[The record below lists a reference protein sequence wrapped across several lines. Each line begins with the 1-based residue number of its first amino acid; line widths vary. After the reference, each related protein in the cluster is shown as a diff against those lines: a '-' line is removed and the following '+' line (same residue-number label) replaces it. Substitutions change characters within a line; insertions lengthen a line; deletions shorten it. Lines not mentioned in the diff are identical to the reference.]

1 MAEFIPQKGD
11 FSFLRIKKTGRYFGS
26 FLTGGAITTQ
36 SLASANSLRVFPF
49 FVPKT
54 MRFDRIAI
62 RVSTAA
68 TGAVPRIRLGVYE
81 DKGDGSVYPG
91 ALKLDAG
98 EVTVNTIGLK
108 ELVIDL
114 TLKGG
119 KLYWLT
125 LIGQDTASLVAA
137 AIPAADALATFLG
150 MDNGLTGTPYL
161 GYAITQTYGALP
173 ANFPT
178 DSPTD
183 WSLPVP
189 LIALRKA

>member
-11 FSFLRIKKTGRYFGS
+11 FSFLRIRKTGRYFGP
-26 FLTGGAITTQ
+26 FLTGGAVTTQ
-36 SLASANSLRVFPF
+36 ALASANSLRVFPF

-68 TGAVPRIRLGVYE
+68 TGATPRIRLGVYE

-91 ALKLDAG
+91 ALVLDAG
-98 EVTVNTIGLK
+98 EVAVNTTGLK
-108 ELVIDL
+108 ELAIDL

-119 KLYWLT
+119 KLYWLA
-125 LIGQDTASLVAA
+125 LLGQDTASLVAA

-150 MDNGLTGTPYL
+150 LDSTLSGTPYF
-161 GYAITQTYGALP
+161 GYAIVQTYGPLP
-173 ANFPT
+173 VNFPI
-178 DSPTD
+178 DNPTD

>member
-1 MAEFIPQKGD
+1 MAGFISQKGD
-11 FSFLRIKKTGRYFGS
+11 FSFLRVRKTGRYFGP
-26 FLTGGAITTQ
+26 FFTGGAVTTQ
-36 SLASANSLRVFPF
+36 ALTSANSLRAFPF

-54 MRFDRIAI
+54 MKFDRIAI

-68 TGAVPRIRLGVYE
+68 TGTTPRVRLGVYE

-91 ALKLDAG
+91 VLKLDAG
-98 EVTVNTIGLK
+98 EVVVNTIGLK
-108 ELVIDL
+108 ELVVDL

-119 KLYWLT
+119 KLYWLA

-150 MDNGLTGTPYL
+150 LDNSLSGTPFL
-161 GYAITQTYGALP
+161 GYAVTQTYGVLP
-173 ANFPT
+173 VNFPS
-178 DSPTD
+178 DNSTD
-183 WSLPVP
+183 WSLPIP

>member
-1 MAEFIPQKGD
+1 MAGFIPQKGD
-11 FSFLRIKKTGRYFGS
+11 FSFFRIRKAGRYFGS
-26 FLTGGAITTQ
+26 FLTGGVVTTQ
-36 SLASANSLRVFPF
+36 SLASANSLRAFPF

-54 MRFDRIAI
+54 MKFDRIAI

-68 TGAVPRIRLGVYE
+68 TGAVPRVRLGVYE

-91 ALKLDAG
+91 ALILDAG
-98 EVTVNTIGLK
+98 EVAVNTIGLK
-108 ELVIDL
+108 EIVIDL

-119 KLYWLT
+119 KLYWLA
-125 LIGQDTASLVAA
+125 LIGQDTASLVVA

-150 MDNGLTGTPYL
+150 LDNSLSGTPYL
-161 GYAITQTYGALP
+161 GYAVVQSYGALP
-173 ANFPT
+173 VDFPT
-178 DSPTD
+178 DVPTD

>member
-36 SLASANSLRVFPF
+36 SLASANSLRAFPF
-49 FVPKT
+49 FIPKT
-54 MRFDRIAI
+54 IKFDRIAI

-68 TGAVPRIRLGVYE
+68 TGATPRIRLGVYE

-91 ALKLDAG
+91 ALVLDAG
-98 EVTVNTIGLK
+98 EVAVNTIGLK
-108 ELVIDL
+108 ELAIDL

-119 KLYWLT
+119 KLYWLS
-125 LIGQDTASLVAA
+125 LIGQDAATLAAA
-137 AIPAADALATFLG
+137 AIPAADSLATFLG
-150 MDNGLTGTPYL
+150 LDNSLSGTPYL
-161 GYAITQTYGALP
+161 GYAIVQAYGALP
-173 ANFPT
+173 ASFPT
-178 DSPTD
+178 DNPTD

>member
-1 MAEFIPQKGD
+1 MAGFIPQKGD

-36 SLASANSLRVFPF
+36 SLASANSLRAFPF
-49 FVPKT
+49 FIPKT
-54 MRFDRIAI
+54 MKFDRIAI

-68 TGAVPRIRLGVYE
+68 TGATPRIRLGVYE

-91 ALKLDAG
+91 ALVLDAG
-98 EVTVNTIGLK
+98 EVAVNTIGLK
-108 ELVIDL
+108 ELAIDL

-119 KLYWLT
+119 KLYWLS
-125 LIGQDTASLVAA
+125 LIGQDTATLAAA
-137 AIPAADALATFLG
+137 AIPAADSLATFLG
-150 MDNGLTGTPYL
+150 LDNSLSGTPYL
-161 GYAITQTYGALP
+161 GYAIVQAYGALL
-173 ANFPT
+173 ASFPT
-178 DSPTD
+178 DNPTD

>member
-1 MAEFIPQKGD
+1 MADFIPQKGD

-26 FLTGGAITTQ
+26 FLTGGTVTTQ
-36 SLASANSLRVFPF
+36 VLTSANSLRAFPF

-54 MRFDRIAI
+54 MKFDRIAI

-68 TGAVPRIRLGVYE
+68 TGSVPRVRMGIYE
-81 DKGDGSVYPG
+81 DKGDESVYPG
-91 ALKLDAG
+91 ALILDAG
-98 EVTVNTIGLK
+98 EVAVNTLGLK
-108 ELVIDL
+108 ELVVDL

-119 KLYWLT
+119 KLYWLS
-125 LIGQDTASLVAA
+125 LLGQDTATLAVA

-150 MDNGLTGTPYL
+150 LDNGLTGTPFL
-161 GYAITQTYGALP
+161 GYAVTQAYGVLP
-173 ANFPT
+173 LNFPT
-178 DSPTD
+178 GSPTD

>member
-91 ALKLDAG
+91 ALVLDAG
-98 EVTVNTIGLK
+98 EVAVNTIGLK
-108 ELVIDL
+108 ELAIDL

-119 KLYWLT
+119 KLYWLA
-125 LIGQDTASLVAA
+125 LLGQDTASLVAA
-137 AIPAADALATFLG
+137 ATPAADVSATFLG
-150 MDNGLTGTPYL
+150 IDNSLSGTPYL
-161 GYAITQTYGALP
+161 GYAIAQAYGALP

-178 DSPTD
+178 DTPTD

>member
-11 FSFLRIKKTGRYFGS
+11 LSFLRIKKTGRYFGP
-26 FLTGGAITTQ
+26 FLTGGAVTTQ

-68 TGAVPRIRLGVYE
+68 TGATPRIRLGVYE

-91 ALKLDAG
+91 ALILDAG
-98 EVTVNTIGLK
+98 EVAVNTTGLK
-108 ELVIDL
+108 ELAIDL

-119 KLYWLT
+119 KLYWLA
-125 LIGQDTASLVAA
+125 LVGQDTTSLVAA
-137 AIPAADALATFLG
+137 AIPAADALATYLG
-150 MDNGLTGTPYL
+150 LDNSLSGTPYL
-161 GYAITQTYGALP
+161 GYAIVQTYGSLP
-173 ANFPT
+173 VNFPT
-178 DSPTD
+178 DNPTD

>member
-1 MAEFIPQKGD
+1 MAGFIPQKGD

-36 SLASANSLRVFPF
+36 SLASANSLRAFPF
-49 FVPKT
+49 FIPKT
-54 MRFDRIAI
+54 MKFDRIAI

-68 TGAVPRIRLGVYE
+68 TGATPRIRLGVYE

-91 ALKLDAG
+91 ALVLDAG
-98 EVTVNTIGLK
+98 EVAVNTIGLK
-108 ELVIDL
+108 ELAIDL

-119 KLYWLT
+119 KLYWLS
-125 LIGQDTASLVAA
+125 LIGQDTATLAAA
-137 AIPAADALATFLG
+137 AIPAADSLATFLG
-150 MDNGLTGTPYL
+150 LDNSLSGTPYL
-161 GYAITQTYGALP
+161 GYAIVQPYGALP

-178 DSPTD
+178 DNPTD

>member
-1 MAEFIPQKGD
+1 MAEFIPQKGE
-11 FSFLRIKKTGRYFGS
+11 FSFLRIRKTGRYFGS
-26 FLTGGAITTQ
+26 FLTGGAVTTQ
-36 SLASANSLRVFPF
+36 ALASANSLRVFPF

-68 TGAVPRIRLGVYE
+68 TGATPRIRLGVYE

-91 ALKLDAG
+91 ALVLDAG
-98 EVTVNTIGLK
+98 EVAVNTTGLK
-108 ELVIDL
+108 ELAIDL
-114 TLKGG
+114 TLRGG
-119 KLYWLT
+119 KLYWLA
-125 LIGQDTASLVAA
+125 LVGQDTASLVAA
-137 AIPAADALATFLG
+137 ATPVADALATFLG
-150 MDNGLTGTPYL
+150 LDNTLSGTPYL
-161 GYAITQTYGALP
+161 GYAIVQTYGPLP

-178 DSPTD
+178 DNPTD

>member
-11 FSFLRIKKTGRYFGS
+11 FSFLRIRKTGRYFGS
-26 FLTGGAITTQ
+26 FLTGGAVTTQ
-36 SLASANSLRVFPF
+36 ALASANSLRTFPF

-54 MRFDRIAI
+54 MKFDRIAI

-68 TGAVPRIRLGVYE
+68 TGTTPRIRLGIYE

-91 ALKLDAG
+91 TLVLDAG
-98 EVTVNTIGLK
+98 EVAVNTTGLK

-114 TLKGG
+114 TLRGG

-150 MDNGLTGTPYL
+150 LDNTLTGTPYL
-161 GYAITQTYGALP
+161 GYAIVQTYGPLL

-178 DSPTD
+178 DTPTD

>member
-11 FSFLRIKKTGRYFGS
+11 FSFLRIKKAGRYFGS
-26 FLTGGAITTQ
+26 FFTGGAITTQ
-36 SLASANSLRVFPF
+36 ALTSANSLRTFPF

-68 TGAVPRIRLGVYE
+68 TGTTPRIRLGVYE

-91 ALKLDAG
+91 ALLIDAG

-125 LIGQDTASLVAA
+125 LIGQDSASLAAA

-150 MDNGLTGTPYL
+150 LDNGLTGTPYL
-161 GYAITQTYGALP
+161 GYAVVQAYGVLP

-178 DSPTD
+178 DNPTD

>member
-36 SLASANSLRVFPF
+36 SLASANSLRAFPF
-49 FVPKT
+49 FIPKT
-54 MRFDRIAI
+54 IKFDRIAI

-68 TGAVPRIRLGVYE
+68 TGATPRIRLGVYE

-91 ALKLDAG
+91 ALVLDAG
-98 EVTVNTIGLK
+98 EVAVNTIGLK
-108 ELVIDL
+108 ELAIDL

-119 KLYWLT
+119 KLYWLS
-125 LIGQDTASLVAA
+125 LIGQDTATLAAA
-137 AIPAADALATFLG
+137 AIPAADSLATFLG
-150 MDNGLTGTPYL
+150 LDNSLSGTPYL
-161 GYAITQTYGALP
+161 GYAIVQAYGALP
-173 ANFPT
+173 ASFPT
-178 DSPTD
+178 DNPTD

>member
-1 MAEFIPQKGD
+1 MAEFIPQNGD
-11 FSFLRIKKTGRYFGS
+11 FSFLRIKKAGRYFGS
-26 FLTGGAITTQ
+26 FLTGGAVTTQ
-36 SLASANSLRVFPF
+36 ALTSANSLRAFPF

-54 MRFDRIAI
+54 MKFDRIAI

-68 TGAVPRIRLGVYE
+68 TGTTPRVRLGVYE
-81 DKGDGSVYPG
+81 DKGDGSVYPS
-91 ALKLDAG
+91 ALIFDAG
-98 EVTVNTIGLK
+98 EVAVNTIGLK
-108 ELVIDL
+108 ELVVDL

-137 AIPAADALATFLG
+137 AIPAADTLATFLG

-161 GYAITQTYGALP
+161 GYAIMQAYGALP
-173 ANFPT
+173 ISFPT

>member
-1 MAEFIPQKGD
+1 MADFIPQKGD
-11 FSFLRIKKTGRYFGS
+11 FSFLRIKKTGRYFGP

-36 SLASANSLRVFPF
+36 ALTSANSLRAFPF

-54 MRFDRIAI
+54 MKFDRIAI

-68 TGAVPRIRLGVYE
+68 TGTTPRARLGVYE
-81 DKGDGSVYPG
+81 DKGDESVYPG
-91 ALKLDAG
+91 ALVLDAG
-98 EVTVNTIGLK
+98 EVAVNTTGLK
-108 ELVIDL
+108 EFVIDI

-119 KLYWLT
+119 KLYWLAF
-125 LIGQDTASLVAA
+125 LGQDTASLAVA
-137 AIPAADALATFLG
+137 AIPAADSLAIFLG
-150 MDNGLTGTPYL
+150 LDNGLTGTPYL
-161 GYAITQTYGALP
+161 GYAVTQNYGALP

-178 DSPTD
+178 SSPTD

>member
-1 MAEFIPQKGD
+1 MAEFISQKGD

-26 FLTGGAITTQ
+26 FFTGGAITTQ
-36 SLASANSLRVFPF
+36 ALTSANSLRAFPF

-54 MRFDRIAI
+54 MKFDRIAI

-68 TGAVPRIRLGVYE
+68 TGTTPRVRLGVYE
-81 DKGDGSVYPG
+81 DKGDGNVYPG
-91 ALKLDAG
+91 ALALDAG
-98 EVTVNTIGLK
+98 EVAVNTIGLK

-119 KLYWLT
+119 KLYWLA

-137 AIPAADALATFLG
+137 AIPAADSLATFLG
-150 MDNGLTGTPYL
+150 LDNSLSGTPYL
-161 GYAITQTYGALP
+161 GYAIVQAYGVLP

-178 DSPTD
+178 DTPTD

>member
-11 FSFLRIKKTGRYFGS
+11 FSFLRIRKTGRYFGS

-68 TGAVPRIRLGVYE
+68 TGATPRIRLGVYE

-91 ALKLDAG
+91 GLVLDAG
-98 EVTVNTIGLK
+98 EVAVNTTGLK
-108 ELVIDL
+108 ELAIDL

-119 KLYWLT
+119 KLYWLA
-125 LIGQDTASLVAA
+125 LVGQDTASLVVAA
-137 AIPAADALATFLG
+137 TPAADALATFLG
-150 MDNGLTGTPYL
+150 LDNAFSGTPYL
-161 GYAITQTYGALP
+161 GYAIVQAYGALP

-178 DSPTD
+178 DNPTD

>member
-26 FLTGGAITTQ
+26 FLTGGAITVQ

-54 MRFDRIAI
+54 MKFDRIAI

-68 TGAVPRIRLGVYE
+68 TGATPRIRLGVYK

-91 ALKLDAG
+91 ALALDAG
-98 EVTVNTIGLK
+98 EVAVNTIGLK
-108 ELVIDL
+108 ELTIDL

-119 KLYWLT
+119 KLYWLS
-125 LIGQDTASLVAA
+125 LIGQDTATLAAA
-137 AIPAADALATFLG
+137 AIPAADALATYLG
-150 MDNGLTGTPYL
+150 LDNSLSGTPYL
-161 GYAITQTYGALP
+161 GYAVVQTYGALP
-173 ANFPT
+173 VNFPT
-178 DSPTD
+178 DNPTD